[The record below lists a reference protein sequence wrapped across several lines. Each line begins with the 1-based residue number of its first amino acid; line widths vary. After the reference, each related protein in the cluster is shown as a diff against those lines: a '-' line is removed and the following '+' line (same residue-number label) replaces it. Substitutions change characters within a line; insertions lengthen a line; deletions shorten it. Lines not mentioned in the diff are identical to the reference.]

1 SPRPLSGPTPPRYS
15 CLGLFLSHSMHR
27 LTSALLLLAA
37 SFSGAQARDSFLNAL
52 PPCSTIAPGYS
63 SADSVRTRMASLPLT
78 PVEGIW
84 QMLDGGAAVAV
95 ERYLS
100 PDLPRDAQPGTYRM
114 IMIKAPVRLVRP
126 GTVIGH
132 LKATARPGVYE
143 ARLYSDFARES
154 GLSVPRTF
162 YLHLA
167 TDGSTLTFKPR
178 KSPIK
183 FNLFSLLPYM
193 YRRTVRIQNTRPDD
207 LDGAI
212 RIYPPVPSAI
222 FGPRYL

>member
-1 SPRPLSGPTPPRYS
+1 
-15 CLGLFLSHSMHR
+15 MHR
-27 LTSALLLLAA
+27 LTLITAILILAA
-37 SFSGAQARDSFLNAL
+37 SFNGVQARDSFLKAL
-52 PPCSTIAPGYS
+52 PPCSTIEPGYG
-63 SADSVRTRMASLPLT
+63 SADSVRARMASLPLT

-84 QMLDGGAAVAV
+84 QMLDGGATVAV

-114 IMIKAPVRLVRP
+114 IMVKAPVRLVRP

-132 LKATARPGVYE
+132 LKATARRGIYE

-167 TDGSTLTFKPR
+167 ADGTTLTFKPR
-178 KSPIK
+178 KSPLKI
-183 FNLFSLLPYM
+183 NLFSLLPYM
-193 YRRTVRIQNTRPDD
+193 YRRMVRLQDTRPDD

-212 RIYPPVPSAI
+212 RIYPPVPAAG